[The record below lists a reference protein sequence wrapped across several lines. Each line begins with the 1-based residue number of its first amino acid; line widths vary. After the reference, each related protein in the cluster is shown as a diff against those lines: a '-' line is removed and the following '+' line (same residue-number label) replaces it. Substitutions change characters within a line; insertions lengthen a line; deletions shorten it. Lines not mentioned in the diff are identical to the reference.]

1 MIIKMKIPCKQEG
14 GDERERERDMRRR
27 RWEGVNHRRT

>member
-14 GDERERERDMRRR
+14 GDERERERHEEEEMGRC
-27 RWEGVNHRRT
+27 